1 MKNSILYIVGAL
13 ALLGGGAI
21 LFLKNKK
28 NKDKDKLALAELQT
42 ATVNTPKVEL
52 QVTPELDLKNLQ
64 DAKNIAT
71 RLKNLK
77 AEKQSMTDKYGSLL
91 SKPSFGVVRV
101 IKQKIENLSK
111 EIETLNFTLKGMGYT
126 ENNGEIVKI

>member
-1 MKNSILYIVGAL
+1 
-13 ALLGGGAI
+13 
-21 LFLKNKK
+21 
-28 NKDKDKLALAELQT
+28 LQT